1 MSERGMGSAVGQ
13 VPEYIE
19 MVTRWV
25 KESSDLPCLVKLTPN
40 VTDICHAARAANAG
54 GADGVS
60 LINTVNSIVSVDL
73 DLMAPEPTIDGK
85 GSHGGYCGP
94 AVKPMALFM
103 VTEIAK
109 DPETSNLP
117 ISAIGGIS
125 NWRDATEFIV
135 MGAGGV
141 QVCTAVMHYGFKIV
155 DDMIDGLNNWMNEKG
170 YQTLEDFRGAAV
182 QNVKQWQYLNL
193 KYDVKARI
201 DQSTCINCG
210 LCYISCEDASHQAIR
225 ETKANGSRHFEVI
238 DDECVGCNLCMFA
251 CPVPGCIS
259 MERVDSG
266 TEYQNWTTHPN
277 NPMRVD
283 QN

>member
-1 MSERGMGSAVGQ
+1 MECLK
-13 VPEYIE
+13 EE
-19 MVTRWV
+19 WV
-25 KESSDLPCLVKLTPN
+25 LPLAKYQNILKWLPLGKRISDLPCLVKFTPN
-40 VTDICHAARAANAG
+40 ITDICHAARAANAG

-109 DPETSNLP
+109 DPETNNLP

-155 DDMIDGLNNWMNEKG
+155 DDMIDGLNNWMDEKG
-170 YQTLEDFRGAAV
+170 YQTLGGF
-182 QNVKQWQYLNL
+182 QK
-193 KYDVKARI
+193 
-201 DQSTCINCG
+201 
-210 LCYISCEDASHQAIR
+210 
-225 ETKANGSRHFEVI
+225 GS
-238 DDECVGCNLCMFA
+238 
-251 CPVPGCIS
+251 S
-259 MERVDSG
+259 
-266 TEYQNWTTHPN
+266 
-277 NPMRVD
+277 
-283 QN
+283 

>member
-1 MSERGMGSAVGQ
+1 
-13 VPEYIE
+13 
-19 MVTRWV
+19 
-25 KESSDLPCLVKLTPN
+25 
-40 VTDICHAARAANAG
+40 
-54 GADGVS
+54 
-60 LINTVNSIVSVDL
+60 
-73 DLMAPEPTIDGK
+73 MAPEPTIDGK

-109 DPETSNLP
+109 DQETSNLP

-170 YQTLEDFRGAAV
+170 YQTLEDLRGAAV
-182 QNVKQWQYLNL
+182 QNVKAWQYLNL

-251 CPVPGCIS
+251 CPVPDCIS